1 MNSQRWKE
9 QERRVAA
16 AVGGQRLP
24 NTGIGQPDVRRPGW
38 AIQVKTRTALPAWLW
53 DAVDQAERDAG
64 TGETAAVVLC
74 EVTPGRKARRLVV
87 LEFAAFAGLVA
98 QRAPPDGTR

>member
-24 NTGIGQPDVRRPGW
+24 NNGAGQPDVRTPGW
-38 AIQVKTRTALPAWLW
+38 AIQVKTRTALPDWLW
-53 DAVDQAERDAG
+53 AAMDQSTRDAG
-64 TGETAAVVLC
+64 PGETAAVVLC
-74 EVTPGRKARRLVV
+74 EVTPGRKAKRLVV
-87 LEFAAFAGLVA
+87 LEFGAFAALVA
-98 QRAPPDGTR
+98 PNGTERRHP